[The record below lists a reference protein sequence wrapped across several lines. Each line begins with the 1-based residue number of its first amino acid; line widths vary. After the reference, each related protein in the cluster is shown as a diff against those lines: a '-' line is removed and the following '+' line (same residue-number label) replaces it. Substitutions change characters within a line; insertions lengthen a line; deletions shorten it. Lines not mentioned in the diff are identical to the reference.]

1 MVSLPD
7 KINYLQ
13 TSKKNILLELKLI
26 TASHLIEL
34 PPNLQHCLGTDTEV
48 LHLLRIINPNSKDL
62 SNFEIEDNDENN
74 LVRYLDH
81 FSFFIE
87 LLSTFEQEKLS
98 ESCALAF
105 EKLFFCRLC
114 QSFNKSSISEQK
126 YDPEVP
132 QVVLLMGSPCPHK
145 CLNVIRGC
153 YASLTGI
160 LPQLSQLT
168 KDFIDL
174 GRVLTQRT
182 SRSTS
187 SNGGAFLHNY
197 FLNEMRA
204 WSEQLEKLTRKQ
216 WIAIKEKVKHRC
228 TGNPPVERIDPTS
241 NEGRAEVADFLWPA
255 TERALQTYQSQ
266 APANRTPAQMWPLIP
281 PNHRLEELR
290 REQKQSYIS
299 MEELIEE
306 YMLPEKLFGEH
317 LGQPCLMGRPEHC
330 WNGRGFED
338 EYEWL
343 ADFTRVGQLKNPE
356 VKVTNTELNYASFR
370 LGPKIAARS
379 QAIRA
384 LVHKIRRRSTG
395 EAIYDA
401 PATLPS
407 PSVVGTQENNF
418 TSHPIGQIMDIDG
431 EGDLTSSHFS
441 DLEGGSGMPPDYMAE
456 WGSILARQQQL
467 QQLQNQSLKEDRG
480 IEGMGTLSQPDD
492 SAMKTDSPNKMT
504 STSGCEWSF
513 NQQISS
519 MAIMLLFYAGLPLI

>member
-7 KINYLQ
+7 KIDYLQ

-34 PPNLQHCLGTDTEV
+34 PPNLQHCLGTDTEI
-48 LHLLRIINPNSKDL
+48 LHLLGIINPNSTDI
-62 SNFEIEDNDENN
+62 SNFDIEDNDENN

-114 QSFNKSSISEQK
+114 QSFNKSIISEQK
-126 YDPEVP
+126 YDQEVP
-132 QVVLLMGSPCPHK
+132 QVVFHMGSPCPHR

-182 SRSTS
+182 SRSTN

-204 WSEQLEKLTRKQ
+204 WSKRLEKLTRKQ
-216 WIAIKEKVKHRC
+216 WKAINEKVKHRC
-228 TGNPPVERIDPTS
+228 TGNPPVERIDPRST
-241 NEGRAEVADFLWPA
+241 EGRAEVADFLWPA
-255 TERALQTYQSQ
+255 TERALQIYESR
-266 APANRTPAQMWPLIP
+266 APANRTATQMWPLIP
-281 PNHRLEELR
+281 SNHRLEELR
-290 REQKQSYIS
+290 REQKQSYIR
-299 MEELIEE
+299 MEELIVE
-306 YMLPEKLFGEH
+306 YMLPERLFGEH
-317 LGQPCLMGRPEHC
+317 LGQPCLMGRPERC
-330 WNGRGFED
+330 WNGTGFED

-356 VKVTNTELNYASFR
+356 VKVTNAELNYASSR
-370 LGPKIAARS
+370 LGQKIAARS

-384 LVHKIRRRSTG
+384 LVHKTRRRSTG

-401 PATLPS
+401 PAALPF
-407 PSVVGTQENNF
+407 PSVVETQESELISLP
-418 TSHPIGQIMDIDG
+418 TGQIMDIDG
-431 EGDLTSSHFS
+431 EGDLTSPQFS
-441 DLEGGSGMPPDYMAE
+441 DLDGSSGMPPDYI
-456 WGSILARQQQL
+456 GDLVTILNRQQQL
-467 QQLQNQSLKEDRG
+467 QQLQNQSLKEDS
-480 IEGMGTLSQPDD
+480 EVE
-492 SAMKTDSPNKMT
+492 SANASREPVGESP
-504 STSGCEWSF
+504 F
-513 NQQISS
+513 
-519 MAIMLLFYAGLPLI
+519 